1 MSYPIPSE
9 ATRDEIDA
17 VVVKWRDL
25 RESRLAQD
33 KIAAKLKEQEDDAKN
48 FLLSAMLAQEIEAVV
63 VRGYQ
68 TGVSKKEV
76 NIVEDKGAFVTFIK
90 ETGAIELLQFQIA
103 QGAVRER
110 IENGEQIPG
119 IGVMEKFDIFNRKS

>member
-1 MSYPIPSE
+1 MDYPIPSE
-9 ATRDEIDA
+9 ATRDEIESIIIA
-17 VVVKWRDL
+17 WRAIK
-25 RESRLAQD
+25 EARLAQD
-33 KIAAKLKEQEDDAKN
+33 KLAGKLKEQEEEAKS
-48 FLLSAMLAQEIEAVV
+48 FLLSSMMAQEIEGLVV
-63 VRGYQ
+63 QGYQ